1 MIKTSKYISFF
12 VKDLLVA
19 CGFLMV
25 VAAIVLALS
34 VTEMIHGSLLLQLF
48 LGASAF
54 TCFRYALVN
63 THEVAKRVQTISFY
77 IFFILADVF
86 VILWLWLFA
95 TGPRML
101 DHEVLVPF
109 IIVILVIKSMVYTMM
124 HLDGKREARQL
135 NQKLNEYNL
144 HGKESQVNKSK

>member
-1 MIKTSKYISFF
+1 MIKTGKYLSFF

-19 CGFLMV
+19 CGFLTV
-25 VAAIVLALS
+25 LAAIVLALNS
-34 VTEMIHGSLLLQLF
+34 TETVHGSLFVQLF

-63 THEVAKRVQTISFY
+63 THEVEKRVQTISFY

-95 TGPRML
+95 DGPLM
-101 DHEVLVPF
+101 DKGVLVPF
-109 IIVILVIKSMVYTMM
+109 VIVILVVKTMVYTMM
-124 HLDGKREARQL
+124 HIDGKREAKQL
-135 NQKLNEYNL
+135 NQKLDEY
-144 HGKESQVNKSK
+144 HKGGDK